1 MFLFG
6 FSNLH
11 KFFVFLVL
19 CGWVILGCLF
29 KFSSFERKNAS
40 VAILV
45 STIFLGVQIGVV
57 EKLVDSGV
65 LLRGTSHL
73 LRPRLGRRFGTIRY
87 EHGRFLGFSCLHE
100 EQSSRWAARTAP
112 GYALLPWL
120 LAWYR
125 LVHAR
130 VVYVTGLLLSITWPT
145 NVVPSVHVTQPD

>member
-1 MFLFG
+1 MY
-6 FSNLH
+6 STY
-11 KFFVFLVL
+11 
-19 CGWVILGCLF
+19 
-29 KFSSFERKNAS
+29 
-40 VAILV
+40 LV

-120 LAWYR
+120 LAWYG